1 MATKNKNISL
11 FVNDLVSTLRGKM
24 KYITCFILL
33 ECLTMCFVAQ
43 RFATP
48 AAAHWRKQLRAFW
61 QSVSEKIHIHLF
73 IFPHPQSHVSFMTAL
88 QTGVPTT
95 SFLYPPTIL
104 SSINWVC
111 GPVPCLPSGLPFWPS
126 LALFAC
132 TEVRGGTP
140 EIGWILPY
148 VLSTVK
154 WLGVTALCSSQSCP
168 IAHWRQMP
176 V

>member
-1 MATKNKNISL
+1 
-11 FVNDLVSTLRGKM
+11 M
-24 KYITCFILL
+24 KYITCCILL
-33 ECLTMCFVAQ
+33 EYLTMCFVAQ
-43 RFATP
+43 RCATP
-48 AAAHWRKQLRAFW
+48 AAAHWRRQLRAFW

-73 IFPHPQSHVSFMTAL
+73 IFPHPQSHVSFMTAP

-104 SSINWVC
+104 SSMSWVC
-111 GPVPCLPSGLPFWPS
+111 GPVPCLPAGLPSWPS
-126 LALFAC
+126 LAFFAC
-132 TEVRGGTP
+132 TEVRGGAP
-140 EIGWILPY
+140 EIGWILPC

-154 WLGVTALCSSQSCP
+154 WLGVTALCSSQSCL